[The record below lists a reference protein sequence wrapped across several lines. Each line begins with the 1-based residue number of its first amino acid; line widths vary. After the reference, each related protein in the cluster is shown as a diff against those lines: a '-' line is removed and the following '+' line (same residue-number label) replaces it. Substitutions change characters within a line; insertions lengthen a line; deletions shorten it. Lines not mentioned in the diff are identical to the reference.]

1 MLDLVTIFS
10 KKGVVL
16 WSHTWAPVKG
26 DPVNAVIH
34 QVLLEVR
41 QRVRVRLALPWR
53 LTRAP
58 AHNPQDRAANDQ
70 YQDANYSAKWVVDNE
85 MDIVVVA
92 VYQRVLQLAYVDDL
106 LTRAKDAFVKVLRG
120 LAPSERDDIFPHASF
135 TPRFTSLQSELE
147 KTELETRKAKTT
159 KVPRAFT
166 DSKKFANTKAGNK
179 QSCAVGGGDKPSS
192 AGGAAASDKATG
204 GAADGGDAAASASAE
219 AQEENGA
226 NDGELSKDQIA
237 ANIAKMRAGGGGP
250 PGARKKKG
258 GGGDKDKDG
267 EEGGGKKGKE
277 ARKWDGDDA
286 TPKNLDFSKK
296 DAGGARARVFKGK
309 AVDLDE
315 QFGMDDD
322 EEEDD
327 EVGEAVGGSSAGAGK
342 AAKSGGMFSALRGLV
357 GAKALERSDLDGV
370 MDQLHLKLTE
380 KNVAQDIGGQICE
393 SVCSSLLGKQLG
405 SFGSLR
411 QTVRS
416 AMEDTLTRILTPSK
430 RIDLLAAAAA
440 AREKKQPYTIV
451 FVGVNGVGKSTS
463 LSKVAYYLKT
473 NGFTPMLC
481 ACDTF
486 RAGAVE
492 QLRVH
497 AQSLE
502 LPLFEKG
509 YGRDAAGIATDGI
522 KYAGQMGYDV
532 VMVDTAGRMQDNEPL
547 MRSLSKLVTLNNP
560 DLVLFVGE
568 ALVGN
573 EAVDQVRGFNTALA
587 EFSASRQ
594 PRLIDG
600 IMLTK
605 FDTISDK
612 VGAALSLVYTTGK
625 PIVFVGVGQTY
636 TDIRNLNVDHCVK
649 ALLRS

>member
-1 MLDLVTIFS
+1 MF
-10 KKGVVL
+10 
-16 WSHTWAPVKG
+16 A
-26 DPVNAVIH
+26 AVYFI
-34 QVLLEVR
+34 LLFR
-41 QRVRVRLALPWR
+41 SRTSLS
-53 LTRAP
+53 
-58 AHNPQDRAANDQ
+58 PQDRAANDLF
-70 YQDANYSAKWVVDNE
+70 QDANYSVKWSVDNE
-85 MDIVVVA
+85 FDIVVVA
-92 VYQRVLQLAYVDDL
+92 VYQRVLTLSYVDDL
-106 LTRAKDAFVKVLRG
+106 LSRCKAAFVEVLRG
-120 LAPSERDDIFPHASF
+120 LAPGARDDLHPLKAF
-135 TPRFTSLQSELE
+135 TNTFASLQAEIEAKALE
-147 KTELETRKAKTT
+147 DRKAAVK
-159 KVPRAFT
+159 KPRSFSE
-166 DSKKFANTKAGNK
+166 SKKFANTKAGNK
-179 QSCAVGGGDKPSS
+179 ASCAVGGGSKPSEEKP
-192 AGGAAASDKATG
+192 AAETGAAPEED
-204 GAADGGDAAASASAE
+204 AADEE
-219 AQEENGA
+219 AKS
-226 NDGELSKDQIA
+226 GELTKEQIA
-237 ANIAKMRAGGGGP
+237 ANIAKMKGGGGP
-250 PGARKKKG
+250 PRKKKG
-258 GGGDKDKDG
+258 GEDG
-267 EEGGGKKGKE
+267 EGKKGKE
-277 ARKWDGDDA
+277 KRNWDGEENP
-286 TPKNLDFSKK
+286 TPKNLDFSDSKGK
-296 DAGGARARVFKGK
+296 PAASKVQVFKGK
-309 AVDLDE
+309 KVDLDE
-315 QFGMDDD
+315 QFGGDDDDD

-327 EVGEAVGGSSAGAGK
+327 DEPAPSKTNGTVAKK
-342 AAKSGGMFSALRGLV
+342 AASGGGGMFSALKSLV
-357 GAKALERSDLDGV
+357 GQKALERSDLDSV
-370 MDQLHLKLTE
+370 LESLHNKLTE
-380 KNVAQDIGGQICE
+380 KNVAQDIGAQICE
-393 SVCSSLLGKQLG
+393 SVCTSLLGKQLG

-416 AMEDTLTRILTPSK
+416 AMESTLTRVLTPNK
-430 RIDLLAAAAA
+430 RVDLLAAATA
-440 AREKKQPYTIV
+440 ARAEKRPYTIV

-522 KYAGQMGYDV
+522 KYAGQMGYAHLLFTSQQPLLLPSPPFHRYDV

-573 EAVDQVRGFNTALA
+573 EAVDQVRGFNQALA
-587 EFSASRQ
+587 EYSASRA

-605 FDTISDK
+605 FDTINDK